1 VQAVYN
7 STRSLNLLDLY
18 VILVDQIRYL
28 VLNLVSRQLWLLRLI
43 LSVLV
48 VMKHI
53 WFFYLDF
60 KRLIV
65 FRQMPSEGL
74 VEATV

>member
-1 VQAVYN
+1 MQAVYN